1 MIGNRRNE
9 LTGKEIVLTDSAKIL
24 CVYVHGDVEETKVTD
39 PTKDVLLVAYGI
51 PGMSEKEL
59 KEGVTT
65 ASNYIKKVR
74 RW

>member
-1 MIGNRRNE
+1 MLIIQE
-9 LTGKEIVLTDSAKIL
+9 IL

-39 PTKDVLLVAYGI
+39 DPTEDMLLVAYGI
-51 PGMSEKEL
+51 PGMSEGEI
-59 KEGVTT
+59 KEGVIV